1 MNDQKNKN
9 LDDVISNPEFREQL
23 KAIVLER
30 ANAMPETL
38 RIAIG
43 SEEFK
48 RVDLVKHIEAEDEIG
63 KQMMI
68 MQLGFLQAL
77 SSGAIYGNEEVNTHN
92 SSRS

>member
-1 MNDQKNKN
+1 MNKKVETIG
-9 LDDVISNPEFREQL
+9 DVISNPEFREQL

-48 RVDLVKHIEAEDEIG
+48 KDDLIKHIQNEDEIG
-63 KQMMI
+63 KEMMA
-68 MQLGFLQAL
+68 MELGFLQAL
-77 SSGAIYGNEEVNTHN
+77 TSGNIYRYE
-92 SSRS
+92 